1 MAILLPALGA
11 CKGITPGERRC
22 ALRLQQ
28 KLEDDYLVWYDV
40 PVGPANAH
48 PDFVVLHPRR
58 GILILEVKDWK
69 RDTIVGGDKT
79 SFEINT
85 NQGRKH
91 VANPLEQARHYAHAV
106 ADALKKDP
114 QLIFADGKLMGQL
127 LFPWSYGVCLPN
139 ITRRDFDEGGLNDVI
154 PANRVICKDEMT
166 ESVDEEAFQQRL
178 WEMFTLRFKGA
189 LSLPQIDRIRWHMFP
204 EFRIAPRQ
212 ADLGLVDDDTP
223 LVAMPDL
230 MQVMDLQQEQLARSL
245 GDGHRVV
252 HGVAG
257 SGKTLILGYRALH
270 LAAICVKPILILC
283 YNRKLADKLAYLM
296 KQNKCDDKVVVKSF
310 HQWCHAQLTTY
321 NIGLPTKTNDDKF
334 FADMVDRVIGAV
346 DQAHIPSGQY
356 DAVLIDE
363 GHDFKPEWFKLVVQ
377 MVNPASQSLLVLY
390 DDAQSIYQ
398 KTTRHKFSFKSVGI
412 EAQGRTTV
420 FKINY
425 RNTKEILRVAQRF
438 AADLLTAHDTDE
450 DHVPTVSPVA
460 IGRSGVPPLFI
471 QLPTLADENT
481 WIVNHLKTAHEGG
494 MPWHNMAVLYR
505 EYAPT
510 AQSLLKTLAREGV
523 PATWQ
528 KQMQF
533 APSQDSVK
541 IISMHSS
548 KGLEFPLVVIAG
560 LGHIAPNVEEEPEEA
575 RLLYVAMTRAT
586 HTLVMT
592 ADGETKFT
600 ERVRAAVA
608 VG

>member
-1 MAILLPALGA
+1 MAILIPALGA
-11 CKGITPGERRC
+11 CKFAAAGERRC
-22 ALRLQQ
+22 AERLQQ
-28 KLEDDYLVWYDV
+28 KLEDDYLLWYDV

-48 PDFVVLHPRR
+48 PDFVVMHPRR

-69 RDTIVGGDKT
+69 RETIVGGDKQ

-85 NQGRKH
+85 AQGRKY

-114 QLIFADGKLMGQL
+114 QLVFADGKLMGQL
-127 LFPWSYGVCLPN
+127 LFPWSYGVILTN
-139 ITRRDFDEGGLNDVI
+139 ITRRDFDDGGLADVI

-166 ESVDEEAFQQRL
+166 ESVDAEQFQQRL
-178 WEMFTLRFKGA
+178 WDMFTLRFKGA
-189 LSLPQIDRIRWHMFP
+189 LSLPQIDRIRWHLFP
-204 EFRIAPRQ
+204 EFRIVPQQGDLLA
-212 ADLGLVDDDTP
+212 ADEPAAL
-223 LVAMPDL
+223 PDL
-230 MQVMDLQQEQLARSL
+230 MRVMDLQQEQLARSL

-257 SGKTLILGYRALH
+257 SGKTLILGHRALH
-270 LAAICVKPILILC
+270 LAAVCAKPILILC
-283 YNRKLADKLAYLM
+283 YNRRLADRLSYLM
-296 KQNKCDDKVVVKSF
+296 ATKNLGDKVVVKNF
-310 HQWCHAQLTTY
+310 HAWCHAQLTTF
-321 NIGLPTKTNDDKF
+321 NVGLPTKADDEQF
-334 FADMVDRVIGAV
+334 FEAMVERVIDAVAQQQIPGA
-346 DQAHIPSGQY
+346 QY

-377 MVNPASQSLLVLY
+377 MVNPASNALLVLY

-398 KTTRHKFSFKSVGI
+398 QPVRRKFSFKSVGI

-438 AADLLTAHDTDE
+438 AADLLTAHDADE
-450 DHVPTVSPVA
+450 DHIPTLTPVP
-460 IGRSGVPPLFI
+460 IGRSGTEPLFI
-471 QLPTLADENT
+471 QLPSLEEEGA
-481 WIVNHLKTAHEGG
+481 WIANHLKAAHARGLA
-494 MPWHNMAVLYR
+494 WHQMAILCR

-510 AQSLLKTLAREGV
+510 AKPILKTLAREGV
-523 PATWQ
+523 PATWH
-528 KQMQF
+528 KQLNF
-533 APSQDSVK
+533 APTQDTVK
-541 IISMHSS
+541 IITMHSC

-560 LGHIAPNVEEEPEEA
+560 IGQMDPPAETETDEA

-586 HTLVMT
+586 QTLTLT
-592 ADGETKFT
+592 ANRESGFAK
-600 ERVRAAVA
+600 RVREA